1 LDEVISN
8 PVKSRIVI
16 GGYDALSVDLV
27 GATSK
32 YSTSPGST
40 PMHLEHLVLAQKL
53 FGVRDVNLIGKNIED
68 VKKVYK
74 RESLM
79 ATRLRYTWEKILSYV
94 YRALDK
100 L

>member
-1 LDEVISN
+1 MDEVISN

-16 GGYDALSVDLV
+16 GGYDALSADLV
-27 GATSK
+27 GARCMGVE
-32 YSTSPGST
+32 PGKV
-40 PMHLEHLVLAQKL
+40 EHLVLAQKL